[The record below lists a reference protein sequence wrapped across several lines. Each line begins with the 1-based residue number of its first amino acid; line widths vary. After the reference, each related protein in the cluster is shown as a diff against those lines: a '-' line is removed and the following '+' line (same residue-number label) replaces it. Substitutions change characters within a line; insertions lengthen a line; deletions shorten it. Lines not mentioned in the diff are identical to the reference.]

1 MCAEHFRGGHR
12 EEPAL
17 FCYHFPSVFGFTKP
31 SSHLSVPLAHLAEF
45 RTPAAA
51 GGNLADGIIN
61 HPQGETSAPVKL
73 SWSG

>member
-1 MCAEHFRGGHR
+1 MGRALQGWARGGA
-12 EEPAL
+12 AL

-31 SSHLSVPLAHLAEF
+31 SSHLSVPLAHPAEF
-45 RTPAAA
+45 RTPATA
-51 GGNLADGIIN
+51 GGNLADGIIS